1 MLKTSLIALA
11 AVAAFLSIAP
21 QASAQTGIWIPPSGV
36 APGSVRASY
45 PRGYSTPVG
54 GSFFVQGDVTPRFP
68 YSYWAAF
75 PNPAREYVGYGFND
89 FPFYGDPYGKPTDR
103 WSWQYMSGAGSGMR

>member
-21 QASAQTGIWIPPSGV
+21 QAGAQTVVWSRPVGWS
-36 APGSVRASY
+36 PGTVRASY
-45 PRGYSTPVG
+45 PVGYSTPVG
-54 GSFFVQGDVTPRFP
+54 GNWFVQSEARPRFP
-68 YSYWAAF
+68 YSYYAAF

-103 WSWQYMSGAGSGMR
+103 WSWQYMSGR